1 MQYTKSQQKLI
12 RRMTLFVIMLMFPLC
27 GAIAQKT
34 ISGTVSS
41 SEDGLPLPYVNVS
54 IKGTTNGT
62 ITDFDGKYNIKV
74 NESDILV
81 FSFIDFKTREISVG
95 TQTSIDVVMENDN
108 LLLNEVVAIGYGTM
122 KKSDVTGAVT
132 SIKADALK
140 KTPASG
146 LDQALQGRA
155 AGVTVN
161 ANSGQPG
168 QAAEVRIRGIGS
180 VVGDCA
186 PIYVVDGVIT
196 DNISFLSPSDIT
208 STEILKDAS
217 ATAIYGSR
225 GANGVILVTTKS
237 GSKSEGNISVDAYWG
252 IQNRWNKL
260 DLMGSKEMAFTKLR
274 IDAMKN
280 GASQLSDYLNDGFN
294 EWMQAYNIGRSKY
307 APAALTSR
315 NPQGLDYNAIDTD
328 WQDEVFQKN
337 AQIQSYSISMDGG
350 NEKGHYAFS
359 GNYFKQDGTIIGSD
373 YERFTLRINADYK
386 IKNWL
391 KVGEHFSFAT
401 STGRNAMNNNASPG
415 ASVISAALAMAP
427 WDPTHYPAGMIS
439 SDKTQELGNMIAAS
453 TNFKNVTN
461 PFSMVEHSHPEDKLE
476 RVIGDIYMEI
486 TPLKGLIWRTSASL
500 DFNLKRNK
508 LFKEKYMHSDY
519 DKAEKNYISSSM
531 ERYSTFG
538 EETTLTYNNTLGSHS
553 FSLMVG
559 QTLEEFKS
567 YNIGGAGAS
576 ILNADDPN
584 NWYLGHATEDRTDAN
599 DGVSRSRR
607 LSFLGRLHYSLADKY
622 MITVN
627 FRADGSSKFPQN
639 TWGYFPSTALAW
651 RISEEGFMGNITW
664 LDYAKVRFGWGRVGN
679 DKVGNDSFT
688 QTMFTT
694 GPTFVGYTFGSLQE
708 VSNGSAV
715 LVQVN
720 QNGRWENNEQ
730 WNAGVDF
737 SIFGG
742 TVNGNVDWFMRD
754 TKDALLYVNAPAHVG
769 NLHQP
774 LANVGVLRNHGVEIA
789 LDFNNQVGD
798 FQYTIG
804 GNVSFIKNELKELNG
819 GQPLWGDRTVC
830 NEGLA
835 MRTFWGYE
843 FEGVYQSN
851 AEALKHQWAT
861 TNPQEIP
868 VHAGDARYKDRDNN
882 GIING
887 DDRTDLGNPF
897 PWLTYGFN
905 LSGSYKGFDL
915 QAFFQGVY
923 GNKIYN
929 ALRERTEG
937 AGDVCTLAKSASNV
951 WIGYSDEVRAAMAKR
966 GLDYNTLENRNG
978 TIPNPLGASS
988 NAENNDRLVE
998 DGSYLRL
1005 KNVQLGYTLPKT
1017 FTQKAKIEKARLY
1030 ISATNLWTLTNYSGY
1045 DPEVGGGVDYGNYP
1059 QSRTITM
1066 GINLNL

>member
-1 MQYTKSQQKLI
+1 VTS
-12 RRMTLFVIMLMFPLC
+12 VD
-27 GAIAQKT
+27 
-34 ISGTVSS
+34 
-41 SEDGLPLPYVNVS
+41 DGQPLPYVNVS
-54 IKGTTNGT
+54 VKGTTVGT
-62 ITDFDGKYNIKV
+62 ITDFDGNYTLKAND
-74 NESDILV
+74 SDVLV
-81 FSFIDFKTREISVG
+81 FSFIDFKTQEVNID
-95 TQTSIDVVMENDN
+95 TQTTINVALESDN
-108 LLLNEVVAIGYGTM
+108 LMLNEVVAIGYGTM
-122 KKSDVTGAVT
+122 KKSDLTGAVT

-225 GANGVILVTTKS
+225 GANGVILVTTKN
-237 GSKSEGNISVDAYWG
+237 GTKGEGNISVDAYWG

-260 DLMGSKEMAFTKLR
+260 ELMSSKELAMTKLR

-280 GASQLSDYLNDGFN
+280 GASQLSDYINDGFN
-294 EWMQAYNIGRSKY
+294 EWMQAYNIGKSKY
-307 APAALTSR
+307 APAALTTR
-315 NPQGLDYNAIDTD
+315 NPQGFDYNAVETD

-337 AQIQSYSISMDGG
+337 AKIQSYSISMDGG
-350 NEKGHYAFS
+350 NDKGHYAFTA
-359 GNYFKQDGTIIGSD
+359 NYFQQEGTIIGSD
-373 YERFTLRINADYK
+373 YERFTLRVNADYQ
-386 IKNWL
+386 IKEWL
-391 KVGEHFSFAT
+391 KIGEHISFAT

-415 ASVISAALAMAP
+415 ASIISAALAMAP
-427 WDPTHYPAGMIS
+427 WDPTHYPAGTIS
-439 SDKTQELGNMIAAS
+439 ADKSRELNNQIAAS

-461 PFSMVEHSHPEDKLE
+461 PFSMVEHSNPENKLE
-476 RVIGDIYMEI
+476 RLIGDIYMEI
-486 TPLKGLIWRTSASL
+486 TPIKGLIWRTAANL
-500 DFNLKRNK
+500 DFNLKRDK
-508 LFKEKYMHSDY
+508 LFKDKYLHSDY

-531 ERYSTFG
+531 QRYSTFA
-538 EETTLTYNNTLGSHS
+538 EETTLTYNNDFGAHS
-553 FSLMVG
+553 LSVMLG

-576 ILNADDPN
+576 ILNADDEN
-584 NWYLGHATEDRTDAN
+584 NWYLSHATEDRTDAS

-607 LSFLGRLHYSLADKY
+607 LSFLGRLHYTLSDKY
-622 MITVN
+622 MLTFN

-639 TWGYFPSTALAW
+639 TWGYFPSMALAW
-651 RISEEGFMGNITW
+651 RISEETFLSDVTW
-664 LDYAKVRFGWGRVGN
+664 LNYAKVRFGWGRVGN
-679 DKVGNDSFT
+679 DKVGDDSFT

-694 GPTFVGYTFGSLQE
+694 GPTFVGYPFGTSQE
-708 VSNGSAV
+708 VANGSTV

-720 QNGRWENNEQ
+720 QNGKWENNEQ

-737 SIFGG
+737 SLYDGAI
-742 TVNGNVDWFMRD
+742 NGNVDCFLRN

-769 NLHQP
+769 NRHQP
-774 LANVGVLRNHGVEIA
+774 LANVGVLSNHGVEIA
-789 LDFNNQVGD
+789 LEYNNTVGEL
-798 FQYTIG
+798 QYSLG
-804 GNVSFIKNELKELNG
+804 GNISFIKNELKELNG

-843 FEGVYQSN
+843 FESVYQSN
-851 AEALKHQWAT
+851 AEALKHQWT
-861 TNPQEIP
+861 YTNPNEIS

-882 GIING
+882 GIIDGN
-887 DDRTDLGNPF
+887 DRTDLGNPF

-905 LSGSYKGFDL
+905 ISASYKGFDL

-937 AGDVCTLAKSASNV
+937 AGDVCTLAKTAENV
-951 WIGYSDEVRAAMAKR
+951 WIGYSDEVRAAMARR
-966 GLDYNTLENRNG
+966 GLDYNIYENRNG
-978 TIPNPLGASS
+978 TIPNPLGAAS
-988 NAENNDRLVE
+988 NAENNNRLVE

-1005 KNVQLGYTLPKT
+1005 KNVQLGYTLPT
-1017 FTQKAKIEKARLY
+1017 ALVRKAKIEKIRIY
-1030 ISATNLWTLTNYSGY
+1030 ISATNLWTLTDYSGF

-1059 QSRTITM
+1059 QSRTVTF
-1066 GINLNL
+1066 GLNLNL

>member
-1 MQYTKSQQKLI
+1 MQNLRQQQTM
-12 RRMTLFVIMLMFPLC
+12 RRTLLMLALLLLMTT
-27 GAIAQKT
+27 GALAQRS
-34 ISGTVSS
+34 ISGNVTSVD
-41 SEDGLPLPYVNVS
+41 DGQPLPYVNVS
-54 IKGTTNGT
+54 VKGTTVGT
-62 ITDFDGKYNIKV
+62 ITDFDGNYTLKAND
-74 NESDILV
+74 SDVLV
-81 FSFIDFKTREISVG
+81 FSFIDFKTQEVNVG
-95 TQTSIDVVMENDN
+95 TQTTVNVALESDN
-108 LLLNEVVAIGYGTM
+108 LMLNEVVAIGYGTM
-122 KKSDVTGAVT
+122 KKSDLTGAVT

-225 GANGVILVTTKS
+225 GANGVILVTTKN
-237 GSKSEGNISVDAYWG
+237 GTKGEGNISVDAYWG

-260 DLMGSKEMAFTKLR
+260 ELMSSKELAMTKLR

-280 GASQLSDYLNDGFN
+280 GASQLSDYINDGFN
-294 EWMQAYNIGRSKY
+294 EWMQAYNIGKSKY
-307 APAALTSR
+307 APAALTAR
-315 NPQGLDYNAIDTD
+315 NPQGFDYNAVETD

-337 AQIQSYSISMDGG
+337 AKIQSYSISMDGG
-350 NEKGHYAFS
+350 NDKGHYAFTA
-359 GNYFKQDGTIIGSD
+359 NYFQQEGTIIGSD
-373 YERFTLRINADYK
+373 YERFTLRVNADYQ
-386 IKNWL
+386 IKEWL
-391 KVGEHFSFAT
+391 KIGEHISFAT

-415 ASVISAALAMAP
+415 ASIISAALAMAP
-427 WDPTHYPAGMIS
+427 WDPTHYPAGTIS
-439 SDKTQELGNMIAAS
+439 ADKSRELGNQIAAS

-461 PFSMVEHSHPEDKLE
+461 PFSMVEHSNPENKLE
-476 RVIGDIYMEI
+476 RLIGDIYMEI
-486 TPLKGLIWRTSASL
+486 TPVKGLIWRTAANL
-500 DFNLKRNK
+500 DFNLKRDK
-508 LFKEKYMHSDY
+508 LFKDKYLHSDY

-531 ERYSTFG
+531 QRYSTFA
-538 EETTLTYNNTLGSHS
+538 EETTLTYNNDFGAHS
-553 FSLMVG
+553 LSVMLG

-576 ILNADDPN
+576 ILNADDEN
-584 NWYLGHATEDRTDAN
+584 NWYLSHATEDRTDAS

-607 LSFLGRLHYSLADKY
+607 LSFLGRLHYTLSDKY
-622 MITVN
+622 MLTFN

-651 RISEEGFMGNITW
+651 RISEEAFLSDVTW

-694 GPTFVGYTFGSLQE
+694 GPTFVGYPFGTSQE
-708 VSNGSAV
+708 VANGSTV

-720 QNGRWENNEQ
+720 QNGKWENNEQ

-737 SIFGG
+737 SLCSG
-742 TVNGNVDWFMRD
+742 TINGNVDWFLRN

-769 NLHQP
+769 NRHQP
-774 LANVGVLRNHGVEIA
+774 LANVGVLGNHGVEIA
-789 LDFNNQVGD
+789 LEYNNTVGEL
-798 FQYTIG
+798 QYSLG
-804 GNVSFIKNELKELNG
+804 GNISFIKNELKELNG

-851 AEALKHQWAT
+851 AEALKHQWT
-861 TNPQEIP
+861 YTNPNEIS

-882 GIING
+882 GIIDGN
-887 DDRTDLGNPF
+887 DRTDLGNPF

-905 LSGSYKGFDL
+905 ISASYKGIDL

-937 AGDVCTLAKSASNV
+937 AGDVCTLAKTAENV
-951 WIGYSDEVRAAMAKR
+951 WIGYSDEVRAAMARR
-966 GLDYNTLENRNG
+966 GLDYNIYENRNG
-978 TIPNPLGASS
+978 TIPNPLGAAS

-1005 KNVQLGYTLPKT
+1005 KNVQLGYTLPT
-1017 FTQKAKIEKARLY
+1017 TLVRKAKIEKIRIY
-1030 ISATNLWTLTNYSGY
+1030 VSATNLWTLTDYSGF

-1059 QSRTITM
+1059 QSRTVTF
-1066 GINLNL
+1066 GLNLNL

>member
-1 MQYTKSQQKLI
+1 MQSTKLQQQM
-12 RRMTLFVIMLMFPLC
+12 RRMLLIIAVIFALTAESF
-27 GAIAQKT
+27 AQKS
-34 ISGTVSS
+34 ISGNVTSQ
-41 SEDGLPLPYVNVS
+41 EDGQPLPYVNVS
-54 IKGTTNGT
+54 VKGTTNGT
-62 ITDFDGKYNIKV
+62 ITDFDGNYTIKA

-81 FSFIDFKTREISVG
+81 FSFIDFKTQEIAVG
-95 TQTSIDVVMENDN
+95 SQTKIDVALENDN

-122 KKSDVTGAVT
+122 KKSDLTGAVT
-132 SIKADALK
+132 SIKAEALK
-140 KTPASG
+140 KTPAAG

-196 DNISFLSPSDIT
+196 DNIAFLSPSDIT

-237 GSKSEGNISVDAYWG
+237 GTKGEGNISFDAYWG
-252 IQNRWNKL
+252 VQNRWKKL
-260 DLMGSKEMAFTKLR
+260 DLMNSKELAMTKLR

-280 GASQLSDYLNDGFN
+280 GASQLADYINDGFN
-294 EWMQAYNIGRSKY
+294 EWMQAYNIGKSKY
-307 APAALTSR
+307 APAALTAH
-315 NPQGLDYNAIDTD
+315 NANGFDYNAIETD

-337 AQIQSYSISMDGG
+337 AKIESYSISMDGG
-350 NEKGHYAFS
+350 NDNGHYAFTA
-359 GNYFKQDGTIIGSD
+359 NYFSQEGTIIGSD
-373 YERFTLRINADYK
+373 YQRLTLRVNADYK
-386 IKNWL
+386 IKKWL
-391 KVGEHFSFAT
+391 KIGEHISFAT

-415 ASVISAALAMAP
+415 ASIISAALAMAP
-427 WDPTHYPAGMIS
+427 WDPTHYPVGTVS
-439 SDKTQELGNMIAAS
+439 SDKTRELGGQIAAS

-461 PFSMVEHSHPEDKLE
+461 PFSMVEHSNPENKLE
-476 RVIGDIYMEI
+476 RLIGDIYMEV
-486 TPLKGLIWRTSASL
+486 TPFEGLIWRTSASL
-500 DFNLKRNK
+500 DFNLKRDK
-508 LFKEKYMHSDY
+508 LFKDKYLHSDY

-531 ERYSTFG
+531 QRYSTFA
-538 EETTLTYNNTLGSHS
+538 EETTLTYNKDFNSHS
-553 FSLMVG
+553 LSLMVG
-559 QTLEEFKS
+559 QTMEEFKS

-576 ILNADDPN
+576 ILNAEDEN
-584 NWYLGHATEDRTDAN
+584 NWYLSHATEDRTDAG
-599 DGVSRSRR
+599 DGVSRARR
-607 LSFLGRLHYSLADKY
+607 FSLLGRLHYSLKDKY
-622 MITVN
+622 MVTFN

-651 RISEEGFMGNITW
+651 RISEEAFMSDITW
-664 LDYAKVRFGWGRVGN
+664 LDYAKIRFGWGRVGN

-694 GPTFVGYTFGSLQE
+694 GPTFVGYPFGSSQE
-708 VSNGSAV
+708 VSNGSTV

-720 QNGRWENNEQ
+720 QNGKWENNEQ

-737 SIFGG
+737 SLLDG
-742 TVNGNVDWFMRD
+742 TINGNVDWFMRD

-769 NLHQP
+769 NRHQP

-789 LDFNNQVGD
+789 LDYNNNVGEL
-798 FQYTIG
+798 QYSIG
-804 GNVSFIKNELKELNG
+804 GNISFIKNELKELNG

-843 FEGVYQSN
+843 YEGVYQSN
-851 AEALKHQWAT
+851 AEALKHQWQIS
-861 TNPQEIP
+861 NPNEIP
-868 VHAGDARYKDRDNN
+868 VHAGDARYNDRDNN
-882 GIING
+882 GIIDGN
-887 DDRTDLGNPF
+887 DRTDLGNPF

-905 LSGSYKGFDL
+905 ISASYKGFDL

-937 AGDVCTLAKSASNV
+937 AGDVCTLAKSAKDV
-951 WIGYSDEVRAAMAKR
+951 WIGYSDEVRKAMTRR

-978 TIPNPLGASS
+978 SIPNPLGAAS
-988 NAENNDRLVE
+988 NAENNDRLIE

-1005 KNVQLGYTLPKT
+1005 KNVQLGYTLPT
-1017 FTQKAKIEKARLY
+1017 EITRKAKIEKIRVY
-1030 ISATNLWTLTNYSGY
+1030 ISATNLWTLTDYSGF

-1066 GINLNL
+1066 GLNLNL